1 MAYSGAHE
9 ELLELAF
16 QLAYFIH
23 RDKAVALLIATA
35 ALEKLDAA
43 DSRQDKRRYYNPSG
57 QRRKVSLPELL
68 LLQRLV
74 YAESEPHEKRKEQT
88 TPNQAMMVKHFIKHL
103 VKITSRRNSFH
114 VTLGLARLLHDYTAT
129 ETAELY
135 NLVRQDPAR
144 LPEDGYYRSRKA
156 VLMAELKDRF
166 GQLLGVERLARGQER
181 FQPQTDSRHFAQL
194 VRECLHAFMPW
205 QTRCGVPERF
215 DPATEELDALAFRGN
230 DPDEGHQ
237 AEVNRYHAVLHPL
250 CFARLVL
257 ALGYDAPETRLLIP
271 QFLLASATQDDDGD
285 GSGTSASLSE
295 EDRNSVRQYL
305 SSQTGRR
312 QASTAGLLQFVVDG
326 ELLGTLDPQQT
337 SETRFAVSSS
347 AEFIEIHTPDGT
359 GDLLL
364 AVQPLALDAHGD
376 LAEQQLEFE
385 LADGR
390 GVRLS
395 VTPTHDANGLVS
407 GATVRA
413 AAPGSGFGLSPTSTQ
428 AEARSTVFDRLFSGW
443 LKPAVAFAVL
453 ALLAAVTVYVLRE
466 RATPKPP
473 VITEASPTLSPGVS
487 PNVAPLLAG
496 ASPTPAP
503 TRKPTPRAD
512 DVVAFNLPSNPLLPG
527 ENLRR
532 VEREEEVVTSL
543 LAGQKLFVDAKGA
556 PGLLESFVAALK
568 AQLQA
573 DGTFHFTDNRDEAD
587 IALKLNVEAGTQGVR
602 VVAAIVNAKGEVLWP
617 LTLGVRARRYDGI
630 SENVIAEL
638 SRELLRDFRQL
649 KQK

>member
-295 EDRNSVRQYL
+295 EDRNSVRRYL

-413 AAPGSGFGLSPTSTQ
+413 AAPGSGFGLSPTSKQ

>member
-194 VRECLHAFMPW
+194 VGECLHAFMPW

-496 ASPTPAP
+496 TSPTPAP
-503 TRKPTPRAD
+503 TRKPRPRAD
-512 DVVAFNLPSNPLLPG
+512 DVVAFNFPSNPLLPG